1 MANYEIHIQDVENLE
16 NELLLKYAE
25 RNSVQ
30 LNWIGGD
37 SKTQPIVGSE
47 LNFTLEATDA
57 RDAAYVELF
66 TADEH
71 KWLVTKRIST
81 TQEIVWQGYLLPESY
96 EEPYRRGIFYV
107 NFSAVDGLGLLKG
120 LKLSP
125 DFYNEEKTVIEV
137 LCAILKL
144 TKVDLEL
151 YFSPALI
158 NINEPNWSKIL
169 VDTMLWDFNK
179 DNAYQL
185 LKDLLESMRCQ
196 VYQCQGKWFIEGFNK
211 RQLINVSYQVF
222 DLEANFLR
230 DESYERTV
238 KQITL
243 LADPSVRMVPS
254 IREAV
259 VTYERNKFQFP
270 KDIIQENEVPWVIY
284 RGQVDALWRPKNWNY
299 KFVSADSE
307 DINIRPPEFYL
318 VYRRI
323 DAELDTSKFITLREK
338 LFVKKNSTLK
348 IILKIERLF
357 YDLLSDEDL
366 AGADFTLWSKSQVY
380 EVKLNGEVIVT
391 NLNVSRN
398 DQAYLKFENG
408 EASVELII
416 KPEED
421 GLLDLKF
428 YKPFSVFNS
437 SSSGS
442 YYPGSRFKELS
453 IEVVPEIQDEIYIIE
468 NGQVGSN
475 ISEIDLRFGD
485 DPTLFTEAFYLER
498 TRQLV
503 GNNEA
508 NRFFLPVKYYTVKD
522 GITYAIV
529 LLQAAVMA
537 YRLRFSENKIFHVN
551 GPNVLTGEILN
562 DPNIIFNYED
572 GESAAIEVNQSLTDG
587 HIFIN
592 YSRYKE
598 ETRSRNGITSW
609 SDAIFVVEDKR
620 FGQIVGEIEKKIYET
635 PHFSF
640 EGATDSP
647 LKFNDILKI
656 QYNDE
661 QRYFTL
667 SNCSW
672 MPDDNTSEFIAN
684 EMLYQGANSEL
695 IPPFVDAGPD
705 IIIGV
710 NDSASFL
717 SAVANA
723 PSGTIEIIQWEQV
736 SEAGNAIIDTPNN
749 LQTEVDQ
756 LSIDYYKFRITVTDS
771 NGLSAFDEVNVIRVS
786 NSTLTLVEIERGGD
800 ESDDGR
806 EMTEFFT
813 YGVNLNPNLTG
824 NESVSVTF
832 DMLLDIFSTNYQS
845 STLFA
850 SIEIIKNGI
859 SIFESIIRQ
868 SDMNSDSLTSL
879 IEDSVFSINA
889 TDTVIIKLFA
899 QAKVVGQSDNEQAQ
913 AFAKITLKSAVFANA
928 EKQITNLPIS
938 EEVRAIVFS

>member
-1 MANYEIHIQDVENLE
+1 VANYEIHIQDVENIE
-16 NELLLKYAE
+16 DDLLLKYAE
-25 RNSVQ
+25 RNSIQ
-30 LNWIGGD
+30 LNWLGGD

-57 RDAAYVELF
+57 KDAAFIELF

-81 TQEIVWQGYLLPESY
+81 TEEIVWQGYLLPESY

-169 VDTMLWDFNK
+169 VDTMLWDSNK

-230 DESYERTV
+230 DEAYERTV
-238 KQITL
+238 KRITF

-259 VTYERNKFQFP
+259 VTYERNQFQFAE
-270 KDIIQENEVPWVIY
+270 DIIQENDVPWLIY
-284 RGQVDALWRPKNWNY
+284 RGQVDNLWLAKNWNY
-299 KFVSADSE
+299 KQFAGE
-307 DINIRPPEFYL
+307 NFYIAPPERNL
-318 VYRRI
+318 VYSRFNLE
-323 DAELDTSKFITLREK
+323 ELDTSRFITLREK
-338 LFVKKNSTLK
+338 LFVKKNSTIK
-348 IILKIERLF
+348 IRLRIKRLF
-357 YDLLSDEDL
+357 YDSLSETDLTDEVI
-366 AGADFTLWSKSQVY
+366 ALWSKSQIY
-380 EVKLNGEVIVT
+380 EVLLDGEVIIT
-391 NLNVSRN
+391 NLNVSQN

-416 KPEED
+416 KPEVD
-421 GLLDLKF
+421 GLMDFKF
-428 YKPFSVFNS
+428 YEPFSVSNF
-437 SSSGS
+437 GLE
-442 YYPGSRFKELS
+442 YTGLEFKEFT
-453 IEVVPEIQDEIYIIE
+453 IKVVPEIKDENYIIE

-485 DPTLFTEAFYLER
+485 DPTLFTEAFYIER
-498 TRQLV
+498 TRDLI
-503 GNNEA
+503 GNNET
-508 NRFFLPVKYYTVKD
+508 NRFWFPVNFYTVKD
-522 GITYAIV
+522 GVTYAIV
-529 LLQAAVMA
+529 LLRAAVMA
-537 YRLRFSENKIFHVN
+537 YRFRFENFKIFHVN
-551 GPNVLTGEILN
+551 GGFATTGEILN

-572 GESAAIEVNQSLTDG
+572 GESAAIEVNESLIGG
-587 HIFIN
+587 HILVN
-592 YSRYKE
+592 YSRYKDE
-598 ETRSRNGITSW
+598 IRSRNEITSW
-609 SDAIFVVEDKR
+609 SDAIFEVENKR

-640 EGATDSP
+640 EGATDLP
-647 LKFNDILKI
+647 LKYNDILKI

-667 SNCSW
+667 SNCTW

-705 IIIGV
+705 IIIGEF
-710 NDSASFL
+710 DRISFL

-723 PSGTIEIIQWEQV
+723 PSGTIETIQWEQV
-736 SEAGNAIIDTPNN
+736 SADGNANIYTPGN

-756 LSIDYYKFRITVTDS
+756 LSLDYYTFRITVTDS
-771 NGLSAFDEVNVIRVS
+771 NGLSAFDEVNVIRITFA
-786 NSTLTLVEIERGGD
+786 TLTLD
-800 ESDDGR
+800 E
-806 EMTEFFT
+806 TESGEGSGSAFST
-813 YGVNLNPNLTG
+813 YKVNVTPALTG
-824 NESVSVTF
+824 SQSLSIIF
-832 DMLLDIFSTNYQS
+832 DVLLELFSTNYQNS
-845 STLFA
+845 VLKA
-850 SIEIIKNGI
+850 DIEITKNDTLIFDFSI
-859 SIFESIIRQ
+859 SNF
-868 SDMNSDSLTSL
+868 DMNSNTLTSL
-879 IEDSVFSINA
+879 NEDSVFSINSE
-889 TDTVIIKLFA
+889 DNVFVNISVQVI
-899 QAKVVGQSDNEQAQ
+899 GNSNNESTKSK
-913 AFAKITLKSAVFANA
+913 AKITIKSAVFTGV
-928 EKQITNLPIS
+928 EREITNLPIT
-938 EEVRAIVFS
+938 EQLTVEV

>member
-1 MANYEIHIQDVENLE
+1 MANYEIHIQDVDNVEDDLI
-16 NELLLKYAE
+16 LHYAE
-25 RNSVQ
+25 RDAIE
-30 LNWIGGD
+30 LNWLGGD

-47 LNFTLEATDA
+47 LNFSLEAGEA
-57 RDAAYVELF
+57 EDAAFIELF

-169 VDTMLWDFNK
+169 VDTRLWDINK
-179 DNAYQL
+179 DNAYKL

-211 RQLINVSYQVF
+211 RQLINVSYSVF

-230 DESYERTV
+230 NEALERTV

-259 VTYERNKFQFP
+259 VTYERNQFQFAE
-270 KDIIQENEVPWVIY
+270 DIIQENDVPWLIY
-284 RGQVDALWRPKNWNY
+284 RGQVDNLWLAKNWNY
-299 KFVSADSE
+299 KQFAGE
-307 DINIRPPEFYL
+307 NFYIAPPERNL
-318 VYRRI
+318 VYSRSNLE
-323 DAELDTSKFITLREK
+323 ELNTNRFVTIREK
-338 LFVKKNSTLK
+338 LFVKKNSTIK
-348 IILKIERLF
+348 IFIKIKRLF
-357 YDLLSDEDL
+357 FDSLSETDLTDEVI
-366 AGADFTLWSKSQVY
+366 ALWSKSQIY
-380 EVKLNGEVIVT
+380 EVLLDGEVIVT
-391 NLNVSRN
+391 NLNVSQN
-398 DQAYLKFENG
+398 NQAYLKFENG
-408 EASVELII
+408 EASVDLII
-416 KPEED
+416 RPEAD
-421 GLLDLKF
+421 GLMDFKF
-428 YKPFSVFNS
+428 YEPFSVSNF
-437 SSSGS
+437 GLE
-442 YYPGSRFKELS
+442 YTGLEFKEFT
-453 IEVVPEIQDEIYIIE
+453 IKVVPEIKDEIYIIE
-468 NGQVGSN
+468 NVEVGSN

-485 DPTLFTEAFYLER
+485 DPTLFTEAFYIER
-498 TRQLV
+498 TRDLI
-503 GNNEA
+503 GNNET
-508 NRFFLPVKYYTVKD
+508 NRFWFPVNFYTVKD
-522 GITYAIV
+522 GVTYAIV
-529 LLQAAVMA
+529 LLRAAVMA
-537 YRLRFSENKIFHVN
+537 YRFRFENFKIFHVN
-551 GPNVLTGEILN
+551 GGFATTGEILN

-572 GESAAIEVNQSLTDG
+572 GESAAIEVNESLIGG
-587 HIFIN
+587 HILVN
-592 YSRYKE
+592 YSRYKDE
-598 ETRSRNGITSW
+598 IRSRNEITSW
-609 SDAIFVVEDKR
+609 SDAIFEVENKR

-647 LKFNDILKI
+647 LKYNDILKI

-667 SNCSW
+667 SNCTW

-684 EMLYQGANSEL
+684 EMLYQGANSEV

>member
-1 MANYEIHIQDVENLE
+1 MANYEIHIQDVENIEDDLI
-16 NELLLKYAE
+16 LHYAE
-25 RNSVQ
+25 RDAIE
-30 LNWIGGD
+30 LNRLGGD

-57 RDAAYVELF
+57 IDAAFVELF

-169 VDTMLWDFNK
+169 VDTRLWDINK
-179 DNAYQL
+179 DNAYKL

-211 RQLINVSYQVF
+211 RQLINVSYSVF

-230 DESYERTV
+230 NEALERTV

-259 VTYERNKFQFP
+259 VTYERNQIEFP
-270 KDIIQENEVPWVIY
+270 EDIIQENEVPWIIFS
-284 RGQVDALWRPKNWNY
+284 GQVDNLWLPKNWNY
-299 KFVSADSE
+299 KQFAGE
-307 DINIRPPEFYL
+307 NFYIAPPERNL
-318 VYRRI
+318 VYSRFNLE
-323 DAELDTSKFITLREK
+323 ELDTTRFVTIREK

-348 IILKIERLF
+348 IRLRIKRLF
-357 YDLLSDEDL
+357 YDSLSETDLTDEVI
-366 AGADFTLWSKSQVY
+366 ALWSKSQIY
-380 EVKLNGEVIVT
+380 EVLLDGEVIVT
-391 NLNVSRN
+391 NLNVSQN
-398 DQAYLKFENG
+398 NQAYLKFENG
-408 EASVELII
+408 EASVDLII
-416 KPEED
+416 RPEAD
-421 GLLDLKF
+421 GLMDFKF
-428 YKPFSVFNS
+428 YEPFSVSNF
-437 SSSGS
+437 GLE
-442 YYPGSRFKELS
+442 YTGLEFKEFT
-453 IEVVPEIQDEIYIIE
+453 IKVVPEIQDEIYTIE
-468 NGQVGSN
+468 NGQLGSN

-485 DPTLFTEAFYLER
+485 DPTLFTEAFYIER
-498 TRQLV
+498 TRDLI
-503 GNNEA
+503 GNNET
-508 NRFFLPVKYYTVKD
+508 NRFWFPVNFYTVKD
-522 GITYAIV
+522 GVTYAIV
-529 LLQAAVMA
+529 LLRAAVMA
-537 YRLRFSENKIFHVN
+537 YRFRFENFKIFHVN
-551 GPNVLTGEILN
+551 GGFATTGEILN

-572 GESAAIEVNQSLTDG
+572 GESAAIEVNESLIGG
-587 HIFIN
+587 HILVN
-592 YSRYKE
+592 YSRYKDE
-598 ETRSRNGITSW
+598 IRSRNEITSW
-609 SDAIFVVEDKR
+609 SDAIFKVEDKR

-647 LKFNDILKI
+647 LKYNDILKI

-667 SNCSW
+667 SNCTW

-710 NDSASFL
+710 NDSFSFL

-736 SEAGNAIIDTPNN
+736 SAAGNAIIDTPSN
-749 LQTEVDQ
+749 LQTDLGQ
-756 LSIDYYKFRITVTDS
+756 LSLDYYTFRITVTDS
-771 NGLSAFDEVNVIRVS
+771 NGLTAFDEVNVIRITFA
-786 NSTLTLVEIERGGD
+786 TLTLD
-800 ESDDGR
+800 E
-806 EMTEFFT
+806 TESGEGSGSAFST
-813 YGVNLNPNLTG
+813 YKVNVTPALTG
-824 NESVSVTF
+824 SQSLSITF
-832 DMLLDIFSTNYQS
+832 DVLLELFSTNYQNS
-845 STLFA
+845 VLKA
-850 SIEIIKNGI
+850 DIEITKNDTLIFDFSI
-859 SIFESIIRQ
+859 SNF
-868 SDMNSDSLTSL
+868 DMNSNTLTSL
-879 IEDSVFSINA
+879 NEDSVFSINSE
-889 TDTVIIKLFA
+889 DDVFVNISVQVI
-899 QAKVVGQSDNEQAQ
+899 GNSNNESTKSK
-913 AFAKITLKSAVFANA
+913 AKITIKSAVFTGV
-928 EKQITNLPIS
+928 EREITNLPIT
-938 EEVRAIVFS
+938 EQLTVEV

>member
-1 MANYEIHIQDVENLE
+1 VENLE

-30 LNWIGGD
+30 LNWLGGD

-222 DLEANFLR
+222 DLEANLLR
-230 DESYERTV
+230 EEAYERTL

-259 VTYERNKFQFP
+259 VTYERNQLQFP

-299 KFVSADSE
+299 KFDSVDSE
-307 DINIRPPEFYL
+307 AIINPPEFYL
-318 VYRRI
+318 VINRI
-323 DAELDTSKFITLREK
+323 DQELDTSKFITLREK

-348 IILKIERLF
+348 IRLKIKRLF
-357 YDLLSDEDL
+357 YDTLSDEDL

-428 YKPFSVFNS
+428 YKPFSVFDF
-437 SSSGS
+437 GS
-442 YYPGSRFKELS
+442 DYRGTEFKELS
-453 IEVVPEIQDEIYIIE
+453 IEVVPEIQDEIYTIE
-468 NGQVGSN
+468 NGQLGSN

-498 TRQLV
+498 TRELV

-537 YRLRFSENKIFHVN
+537 YRLRFSKNKIFHVN

-572 GESAAIEVNQSLTDG
+572 GESAAIEVNQSLSDG

-598 ETRSRNGITSW
+598 ETRSRNEITSW

-620 FGQIVGEIEKKIYET
+620 FGQIVGEIEKKIYQT

-647 LKFNDILKI
+647 LKYNDILKI

-667 SNCSW
+667 SNCTW

-695 IPPFVDAGPD
+695 IPPFVNAGPD

-710 NDSASFL
+710 NDNASFL

-723 PSGTIEIIQWEQV
+723 PSGTIENIQWEQV
-736 SEAGNAIIDTPNN
+736 SEAGNAIIDTPSN

-756 LSIDYYKFRITVTDS
+756 LSLDYYTFRITVTDS
-771 NGLSAFDEVNVIRVS
+771 NGLSAFDEVNVIRIAE
-786 NSTLTLVEIERGGD
+786 STITLVEIER
-800 ESDDGR
+800 EQETSDDGMD
-806 EMTEFFT
+806 ELEFFLYEVKVT
-813 YGVNLNPNLTG
+813 PELSGDQSLSVNFDVLLSLFSNNFQSSNLLADIEIVK
-824 NESVSVTF
+824 NEIE
-832 DMLLDIFSTNYQS
+832 IFSFRITNSQ
-845 STLFA
+845 
-850 SIEIIKNGI
+850 
-859 SIFESIIRQ
+859 
-868 SDMNSDSLTSL
+868 MNSSSLSL
-879 IEDSVFSINA
+879 FSEDSIFSINA
-889 TDTVIIKLFA
+889 QDTITIGLFA
-899 QAKVVGQSDNEQAQ
+899 SAEVFGQSNNEQAQ
-913 AFAKITLKSAVFANA
+913 SSSYIKLKSAVFTGA
-928 EKQITNLPIS
+928 EIVITNLPI
-938 EEVRAIVFS
+938 EEQVQANVSS

>member
-1 MANYEIHIQDVENLE
+1 VANYEIHIQDVENIE
-16 NELLLKYAE
+16 DDLLLKYAE
-25 RNSVQ
+25 RNSIQ
-30 LNWIGGD
+30 LNWLGGD

-57 RDAAYVELF
+57 KDAAYVELF

-158 NINEPNWSKIL
+158 NINEPDWSKLL
-169 VDTMLWDFNK
+169 VDTRLWDINK

-211 RQLINVSYQVF
+211 RQLINVTYQVF

-230 DESYERTV
+230 DEAFERTV
-238 KQITL
+238 KRITL
-243 LADPSVRMVPS
+243 LADPSVRMIPS

-259 VTYERNKFQFP
+259 VTYERNQFQFAE
-270 KDIIQENEVPWVIY
+270 DIIQENDVPWLIY
-284 RGQVDALWRPKNWNY
+284 RGQVDNLWLAKNWNY
-299 KFVSADSE
+299 KQFAGE
-307 DINIRPPEFYL
+307 NFYIAPPERNL
-318 VYRRI
+318 VYSRFNLE
-323 DAELDTSKFITLREK
+323 ELDTSRFVTIREK
-338 LFVKKNSTLK
+338 LFVKKNSTIK
-348 IILKIERLF
+348 IFIKIKRLF
-357 YDLLSDEDL
+357 FDSLSETDLTDEVI
-366 AGADFTLWSKSQVY
+366 ALWSKSQIY
-380 EVKLNGEVIVT
+380 EVLLDDEVIIT
-391 NLNVSRN
+391 NLNVSQN

-408 EASVELII
+408 EASVDLII
-416 KPEED
+416 RPEVD
-421 GLLDLKF
+421 GLMDFKF
-428 YKPFSVFNS
+428 YEPFSVSNF
-437 SSSGS
+437 GLE
-442 YYPGSRFKELS
+442 YTGLEFKEFT
-453 IEVVPEIQDEIYIIE
+453 IKVVPEIKDEIYIIE
-468 NGQVGSN
+468 NVEVGSN

-485 DPTLFTEAFYLER
+485 DPTLFTEAFYIER

-562 DPNIIFNYED
+562 DPNIIFNFED
-572 GESAAIEVNQSLTDG
+572 GESAAIEVNEALSSG

-598 ETRSRNGITSW
+598 ETRSRNEITSW
-609 SDAIFVVEDKR
+609 SDAIFEVENKR

-640 EGATDSP
+640 EGATDLP
-647 LKFNDILKI
+647 LKYNDILKI

-684 EMLYQGANSEL
+684 EMLYQGENSEL
-695 IPPFVDAGPD
+695 IPPFVYAGLD
-705 IIIGV
+705 IIIGEF
-710 NDSASFL
+710 DSVSFL

-723 PSGTIEIIQWEQV
+723 PSGTIETIQWEQV
-736 SEAGNAIIDTPNN
+736 SADGNANIYTPGN

-756 LSIDYYKFRITVTDS
+756 LSLDYYTFRITVTDS
-771 NGLSAFDEVNVIRVS
+771 NGLSAFDEVNVIRITFA
-786 NSTLTLVEIERGGD
+786 TLTLD
-800 ESDDGR
+800 E
-806 EMTEFFT
+806 TESGEGSGSAFST
-813 YGVNLNPNLTG
+813 YKVNVTPALTG
-824 NESVSVTF
+824 NQSLSIIF
-832 DMLLDIFSTNYQS
+832 DVLLELISTNYQNS
-845 STLFA
+845 VLKA
-850 SIEIIKNGI
+850 DIEITKNDTLIFDFSI
-859 SIFESIIRQ
+859 SNF
-868 SDMNSDSLTSL
+868 DMNSNTLTSL
-879 IEDSVFSINA
+879 NEDSVFSINSE
-889 TDTVIIKLFA
+889 DDVFVNISVQVI
-899 QAKVVGQSDNEQAQ
+899 GNSNNELTKSK
-913 AFAKITLKSAVFANA
+913 AKITIKSAVFTGV
-928 EKQITNLPIS
+928 EREITNLPIT
-938 EEVRAIVFS
+938 EQLTVEV

>member
-1 MANYEIHIQDVENLE
+1 MANYEIHIQDVENIE
-16 NELLLKYAE
+16 DDLLLKYAE
-25 RNSVQ
+25 RNSIQ
-30 LNWIGGD
+30 LNWLGGD

-57 RDAAYVELF
+57 KDAAFIELF

-230 DESYERTV
+230 DEAFERTV
-238 KQITL
+238 KRITL
-243 LADPSVRMVPS
+243 LADPNVRMVPS

-259 VTYERNKFQFP
+259 VKYERNQLQFP
-270 KDIIQENEVPWVIY
+270 EDIIQENEVPWVIY

-299 KFVSADSE
+299 KFDSVDSE
-307 DINIRPPEFYL
+307 AIINPPEFYL
-318 VYRRI
+318 VINRI
-323 DAELDTSKFITLREK
+323 DKELDTSKFITLREK
-338 LFVKKNSTLK
+338 LFVKKNSTIKIKLK
-348 IILKIERLF
+348 IKRLF
-357 YDLLSDEDL
+357 YDDLSDEDL
-366 AGADFTLWSKSQVY
+366 AGADFTLWSKSQIY
-380 EVKLNGEVIVT
+380 EVLLNGEVIVT
-391 NLNVSRN
+391 NLNVSQN

-428 YKPFSVFNS
+428 YKPFSVYDF
-437 SSSGS
+437 GS
-442 YYPGSRFKELS
+442 DYRGTEFKELS

-468 NGQVGSN
+468 NGELGSN
-475 ISEIDLRFGD
+475 VSEIDLRFGD

-498 TRQLV
+498 TRELI

-598 ETRSRNGITSW
+598 ETRSRNEITSW

-647 LKFNDILKI
+647 LKYNDILKI

-667 SNCSW
+667 SNCTW

-710 NDSASFL
+710 NDNASFL

-736 SEAGNAIIDTPNN
+736 SEDGNAIIDTPGN

-756 LSIDYYKFRITVTDS
+756 LSLDFFTFRITVTDS

-786 NSTLTLVEIERGGD
+786 DSTLTLVETERGGD
-800 ESDDGR
+800 ESDDGM
-806 EMTEFFT
+806 EILEFFK
-813 YGVNLNPNLTG
+813 YEVNLTPDLTAD
-824 NESVSVTF
+824 ESVSVTF

-845 STLFA
+845 TTLFA
-850 SIEIIKNGI
+850 FIEIIKNGI

-868 SDMNSDSLTSL
+868 SDMNSSSLTSL

-889 TDTVIIKLFA
+889 TDTVTIELIA
-899 QAKVVGQSDNEQAQ
+899 QAKVVGQSDNEQAR
-913 AFAKITLKSAVFANA
+913 AFAEITLKSAVFAAA

-938 EEVRAIVFS
+938 ESVRANAFS

>member
-1 MANYEIHIQDVENLE
+1 VANYEIHIQDVENIE
-16 NELLLKYAE
+16 DDLLLKYAE
-25 RNSVQ
+25 RNSIQ
-30 LNWIGGD
+30 LNWLGGD

-57 RDAAYVELF
+57 KDAAYIELF

-144 TKVDLEL
+144 TKIDLEL

-158 NINEPNWSKIL
+158 NINEPDWSKLL
-169 VDTMLWDFNK
+169 VDTRLWDINK
-179 DNAYQL
+179 DNAYKL
-185 LKDLLESMRCQ
+185 LKHLLESMRCQ

-211 RQLINVSYQVF
+211 RQLINVSYSVF

-230 DESYERTV
+230 NEALERTV

-259 VTYERNKFQFP
+259 VTYERNQFQFP
-270 KDIIQENEVPWVIY
+270 EDIIQENDVPWLIY
-284 RGQVDALWRPKNWNY
+284 RGQVDNLWLAKNWNY
-299 KFVSADSE
+299 KQFAGE
-307 DINIRPPEFYL
+307 NFYIAPPEGNL
-318 VYRRI
+318 VYSRFNLE
-323 DAELDTSKFITLREK
+323 ELDTNRFVTIREK

-348 IILKIERLF
+348 IRLRIKRLF
-357 YDLLSDEDL
+357 YDSLSETDLTDEVI
-366 AGADFTLWSKSQVY
+366 ALWSKSQIY
-380 EVKLNGEVIVT
+380 EVLLDGEVIIT
-391 NLNVSRN
+391 NLNVSQN
-398 DQAYLKFENG
+398 NQAYLKFENG

-428 YKPFSVFNS
+428 YEPFSVSNF
-437 SSSGS
+437 GLE
-442 YYPGSRFKELS
+442 YTGLEFKEFT
-453 IEVVPEIQDEIYIIE
+453 IKVVPEIKDEIYIIE

-485 DPTLFTEAFYLER
+485 DPTLFTEAFYIER
-498 TRQLV
+498 TRELV

-529 LLQAAVMA
+529 LLKAAVMA
-537 YRLRFSENKIFHVN
+537 YRLRFEINKIFHVN
-551 GPNVLTGEILN
+551 GPNVLTGQVLN
-562 DPNIIFNYED
+562 EPNIIFNFED
-572 GESAAIEVNQSLTDG
+572 GESAAIEVNEALSSG

-592 YSRYKE
+592 YSKYKE
-598 ETRSRNGITSW
+598 ETRSRNEIISW
-609 SDAIFVVEDKR
+609 SDAIFEVENKR

-647 LKFNDILKI
+647 LKYNDILKI

-667 SNCSW
+667 SNCTW

-695 IPPFVDAGPD
+695 IPPFVDAKQD
-705 IIIGV
+705 IIIGEF
-710 NDSASFL
+710 DSVSFL
-717 SAVANA
+717 SAVAYA
-723 PSGTIEIIQWEQV
+723 PSGTIETIQWEQV
-736 SEAGNAIIDTPNN
+736 SEAGNAIIDTPGN
-749 LQTEVDQ
+749 LQSEVDQ
-756 LSIDYYKFRITVTDS
+756 LSLDYYTFRITVTDS
-771 NGLSAFDEVNVIRVS
+771 NGLSAFDEVNVIRITFA
-786 NSTLTLVEIERGGD
+786 TLTLD
-800 ESDDGR
+800 E
-806 EMTEFFT
+806 TESGEGSGSAFST
-813 YGVNLNPNLTG
+813 YKVNVTPALTG
-824 NESVSVTF
+824 NQSLSIIF
-832 DMLLDIFSTNYQS
+832 DVLLELFSTNYQNS
-845 STLFA
+845 VLKA
-850 SIEIIKNGI
+850 DIEITKNDTLIFDFSI
-859 SIFESIIRQ
+859 SNF
-868 SDMNSDSLTSL
+868 DMNSNTLTSL
-879 IEDSVFSINA
+879 NEDSVFSINSE
-889 TDTVIIKLFA
+889 DDVFVNILVQVI
-899 QAKVVGQSDNEQAQ
+899 GNSNNESTKSK
-913 AFAKITLKSAVFANA
+913 AKITIKSAVFTGV
-928 EKQITNLPIS
+928 EREITNLPIT
-938 EEVRAIVFS
+938 EQLTVEV

>member
-1 MANYEIHIQDVENLE
+1 VANYEIHIQDVDNVEDDLI
-16 NELLLKYAE
+16 LHYAE
-25 RNSVQ
+25 RDAIE
-30 LNWIGGD
+30 LNWLGGD

-57 RDAAYVELF
+57 KDAAFIELF
-66 TADEH
+66 TADEN

-158 NINEPNWSKIL
+158 NINEPDWSKIL

-230 DESYERTV
+230 DEDFERTV
-238 KQITL
+238 KQIPL

-259 VTYERNKFQFP
+259 VTYERNQLQFP
-270 KDIIQENEVPWVIY
+270 EDIIQENEVPWVIY
-284 RGQVDALWRPKNWNY
+284 RGQLDALWRPKNWNY
-299 KFVSADSE
+299 KFDSVDSE
-307 DINIRPPEFYL
+307 AIINPPEFYL
-318 VYRRI
+318 VINRI
-323 DAELDTSKFITLREK
+323 DEELDTSKFITLREK
-338 LFVKKNSTLK
+338 LFVKKNSTIKIKLK
-348 IILKIERLF
+348 IKRLF
-357 YDLLSDEDL
+357 YDDLSDEDL
-366 AGADFTLWSKSQVY
+366 AGADFTLWSKSQIY
-380 EVKLNGEVIVT
+380 EVLLNGEVIVT
-391 NLNVSRN
+391 NLNVSQN

-428 YKPFSVFNS
+428 YKPFSVFDV
-437 SSSGS
+437 GS
-442 YYPGSRFKELS
+442 DYRGTEFKELS

-468 NGQVGSN
+468 NGELGSN

-498 TRQLV
+498 TRELV

-508 NRFFLPVKYYTVKD
+508 NRFFLPVKYYTEKD

-598 ETRSRNGITSW
+598 ETRSRNEITSW

-647 LKFNDILKI
+647 LKYNDILKI

-667 SNCSW
+667 SNCTW

-710 NDSASFL
+710 NDSVSFL

-736 SEAGNAIIDTPNN
+736 SANGNANIYTPGN

-756 LSIDYYKFRITVTDS
+756 LSLDYYTFRITVTDS

-786 NSTLTLVEIERGGD
+786 DSTLTLVETERGGD
-800 ESDDGR
+800 ESDDGM
-806 EMTEFFT
+806 EMTEFF
-813 YGVNLNPNLTG
+813 YYEVNLTPDLTG
-824 NESVSVTF
+824 DESVSVTF

-845 STLFA
+845 TTLFA

-859 SIFESIIRQ
+859 SIFGSVIRQ
-868 SDMNSDSLTSL
+868 SDMNSSSLTSL

-889 TDTVIIKLFA
+889 TDNVTIELVT
-899 QAKVVGQSDNEQAQ
+899 QAIVVGQSDNEQAQ
-913 AFAKITLKSAVFANA
+913 AFAKITLKSAVFADA
-928 EKQITNLPIS
+928 ERQITNLPIS
-938 EEVRAIVFS
+938 EEVRAIVSS

>member
-1 MANYEIHIQDVENLE
+1 MANYEIHIQDAENIE
-16 NELLLKYAE
+16 DDLLLKYAE
-25 RNSVQ
+25 RNSIQ
-30 LNWIGGD
+30 LNWLGGD

-57 RDAAYVELF
+57 KDAAFIELF

-81 TQEIVWQGYLLPESY
+81 TEEIVWQGYLLPESY

-120 LKLSP
+120 LKLSA

-169 VDTMLWDFNK
+169 VDTMLWDSNK

-230 DESYERTV
+230 NEAFERTV
-238 KQITL
+238 KRITL
-243 LADPSVRMVPS
+243 LADPNVRMVPS

-259 VTYERNKFQFP
+259 VTYERNQFQFAE
-270 KDIIQENEVPWVIY
+270 DIIQENDVPWLIY
-284 RGQVDALWRPKNWNY
+284 RGQVDNLWLAKNWNY
-299 KFVSADSE
+299 KQFAGE
-307 DINIRPPEFYL
+307 NFYIAPPERNL
-318 VYRRI
+318 VYSRFNLE
-323 DAELDTSKFITLREK
+323 ELDTNRFVTIREK
-338 LFVKKNSTLK
+338 LFVKKNSTIK
-348 IILKIERLF
+348 IFIKIKRLF
-357 YDLLSDEDL
+357 FDSLSETDLTDEVI
-366 AGADFTLWSKSQVY
+366 ALWSKSQIY
-380 EVKLNGEVIVT
+380 EVLLDGEVIIT
-391 NLNVSRN
+391 NLNVSQN
-398 DQAYLKFENG
+398 NQAYLKFENG
-408 EASVELII
+408 EASVDLII
-416 KPEED
+416 RPEAD
-421 GLLDLKF
+421 GLMDFKF
-428 YKPFSVFNS
+428 YEPFSVSNF
-437 SSSGS
+437 GLE
-442 YYPGSRFKELS
+442 YTGLEFKEFT
-453 IEVVPEIQDEIYIIE
+453 IKVVPEIQDEIYTIE
-468 NGQVGSN
+468 NGQLGSN

-485 DPTLFTEAFYLER
+485 DPTLFTEAFYIER
-498 TRQLV
+498 TRELV
-503 GNNEA
+503 GNNET
-508 NRFFLPVKYYTVKD
+508 NRFWFPVNFYTVKD
-522 GITYAIV
+522 GVTYAIV
-529 LLQAAVMA
+529 LLRAAVMA
-537 YRLRFSENKIFHVN
+537 YRFRFENFKIFHVN
-551 GPNVLTGEILN
+551 GGFATTGEILN

-572 GESAAIEVNQSLTDG
+572 GESAAIEVNESLIGG
-587 HIFIN
+587 HILVN
-592 YSRYKE
+592 YSRYKDE
-598 ETRSRNGITSW
+598 IRSRNEITSW
-609 SDAIFVVEDKR
+609 SDAIFEVENKR

-647 LKFNDILKI
+647 LKYNDILKI

-667 SNCSW
+667 SNCTW

-710 NDSASFL
+710 NDNVSFL

-736 SEAGNAIIDTPNN
+736 SAAGNAIIDTPSN
-749 LQTEVDQ
+749 LQTDLGQ
-756 LSIDYYKFRITVTDS
+756 LSLDYYTFRITVTDS
-771 NGLSAFDEVNVIRVS
+771 NGLTAFDEVNVIRITFA
-786 NSTLTLVEIERGGD
+786 TLTLD
-800 ESDDGR
+800 E
-806 EMTEFFT
+806 TESGEGSGSAFST
-813 YGVNLNPNLTG
+813 YKVNVTPALTG
-824 NESVSVTF
+824 SQSLSITF
-832 DMLLDIFSTNYQS
+832 DVLLELFSTNYQNS
-845 STLFA
+845 VLKA
-850 SIEIIKNGI
+850 DIEITKNDTLIFDFSI
-859 SIFESIIRQ
+859 SNF
-868 SDMNSDSLTSL
+868 DMNSNTLTSL
-879 IEDSVFSINA
+879 NEDSVFSINSE
-889 TDTVIIKLFA
+889 DDVFVNISVQVI
-899 QAKVVGQSDNEQAQ
+899 GNSNNESTKSK
-913 AFAKITLKSAVFANA
+913 AKITIKSAVFTGV
-928 EKQITNLPIS
+928 EREITNLPIT
-938 EEVRAIVFS
+938 EQLTVEV